1 MRNLKRSILFVLF
14 FVGLISG
21 VFAKSKPIPMN
32 AAWKYHAGDNKQ
44 WAKPDFDDSGWT
56 ITDIPGTLRGD
67 SARFFWL
74 RANIEVPRQYANDDV
89 VYVEF
94 GPTTGSFEIYCN
106 GNFAGNHGSIEPKAS
121 ICRVENTVVGFPSS
135 SIING
140 KIPVALRVKTNA
152 DCCTF
157 AKFNF
162 IDQGYY
168 NFCRIYSTFLNSTV
182 YYMMAAVCL
191 FLGLYF
197 LFQVVT
203 DRKDKASTW
212 FSITLLTIAI
222 YFYDMASPVLF
233 MPFSVQLALSRVC
246 LLYSIGFLVL
256 FLRQFF
262 KLNVKIPRIVIGVI
276 MILFTILYLI
286 SIPNM
291 AFQDTLFTLS
301 LLPVFSGIIYIYI
314 ILARAKKQKKAYAGV
329 MIIGISVAML
339 FGVYDI
345 VYQVMGKRPFAWLQ
359 GFAFFFIDLTMY
371 IVVSIDNMRNKSQI
385 SEFVITTTDQK
396 EKLNVIISNA
406 ANLSAETME
415 IAKILND
422 SVIQVSEAANESA
435 AKANEIGNFIAK
447 QNEAVS
453 STSNAVGNLVTSL
466 SSIKAELQNENEV
479 VETAVSET
487 KNMIDG
493 VNQVAAGIENAANF
507 ANSLGEL
514 TEKTN
519 EDVRQLVKIMNSIHD
534 SSKEIQSIVHI
545 VNAFS
550 EKTNMLAMN
559 ASIEAAHSGAAGKGF
574 AVIAKEIKNLAVSS
588 ETQVD
593 KINDIVST
601 IEGNISTGLQFSI
614 NVRDALQKV
623 SDEAKGTSEI
633 VNESVQSLEV
643 QRQAGV
649 RITEASNAMSNS
661 ANHVEQE
668 ALQQYN
674 YSQQVTEIMDELAG
688 ISGKATDAVNE
699 IINNNNELTE
709 QTTALQDLARRAKE
723 AAEQL
728 NALINS

>member
-1 MRNLKRSILFVLF
+1 
-14 FVGLISG
+14 
-21 VFAKSKPIPMN
+21 
-32 AAWKYHAGDNKQ
+32 
-44 WAKPDFDDSGWT
+44 
-56 ITDIPGTLRGD
+56 
-67 SARFFWL
+67 
-74 RANIEVPRQYANDDV
+74 
-89 VYVEF
+89 
-94 GPTTGSFEIYCN
+94 
-106 GNFAGNHGSIEPKAS
+106 
-121 ICRVENTVVGFPSS
+121 
-135 SIING
+135 
-140 KIPVALRVKTNA
+140 
-152 DCCTF
+152 
-157 AKFNF
+157 
-162 IDQGYY
+162 
-168 NFCRIYSTFLNSTV
+168 
-182 YYMMAAVCL
+182 
-191 FLGLYF
+191 
-197 LFQVVT
+197 
-203 DRKDKASTW
+203 
-212 FSITLLTIAI
+212 
-222 YFYDMASPVLF
+222 
-233 MPFSVQLALSRVC
+233 
-246 LLYSIGFLVL
+246 
-256 FLRQFF
+256 
-262 KLNVKIPRIVIGVI
+262 
-276 MILFTILYLI
+276 
-286 SIPNM
+286 
-291 AFQDTLFTLS
+291 
-301 LLPVFSGIIYIYI
+301 
-314 ILARAKKQKKAYAGV
+314 
-329 MIIGISVAML
+329 ML

-674 YSQQVTEIMDELAG
+674 YSQQVTGIMDELAG
-688 ISGKATDAVNE
+688 ISGKASDAVNE

-709 QTTALQDLARRAKE
+709 QTTALQNLARRAKE